1 MKLSAHTPAGTGL
14 ELDVLLTGHVRED
27 SGKNL
32 HAVEIMLPA
41 GCVSV
46 DGYGAETLKTPS
58 GRAVLW
64 ATPGDI
70 RTDDG
75 STVNHDQL
83 RAEVVRVTEQRRL
96 DMLRGSLGENW
107 P

>member
-41 GCVSV
+41 GVSV
-46 DGYGAETLKTPS
+46 DGHGAGTLKTPS
-58 GRAVLW
+58 GRTVLW
-64 ATPGDI
+64 AIPGDI

-75 STVNHDQL
+75 SIVNHDQL

-96 DMLRGSLGENW
+96 DMLRGPLGENW